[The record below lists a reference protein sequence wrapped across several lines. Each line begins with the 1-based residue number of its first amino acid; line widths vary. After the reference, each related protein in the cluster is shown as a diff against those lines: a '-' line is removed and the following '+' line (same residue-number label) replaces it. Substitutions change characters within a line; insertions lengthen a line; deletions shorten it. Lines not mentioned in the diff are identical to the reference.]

1 MQNRKRNVQIKFWVT
16 EEERELIKLRMSQLS
31 TQRIGAYM
39 RKMAI
44 NGLIIYTDMTDIKE
58 TNRELHSIGVNVNQI
73 ARRVNETNSIYKD
86 DIAELK
92 NYMDKIWKQQRKI
105 LLSLSEVPKAVHI

>member
-1 MQNRKRNVQIKFWVT
+1 MVQITAK
-16 EEERELIKLRMSQLS
+16 
-31 TQRIGAYM
+31 RIGAYM

-44 NGLIIYTDMTDIKE
+44 SGLIIYTDITDIKE
-58 TNRELHSIGVNVNQI
+58 MNKELHSIGVNINRI

-92 NYMDKIWKQQRKI
+92 NY
-105 LLSLSEVPKAVHI
+105 

>member
-16 EEERELIKLRMSQLS
+16 EEERELIKLRMAQLP
-31 TQRIGAYM
+31 TQNIGAYM

-58 TNRELHSIGVNVNQI
+58 TNRELHSIGININQI
-73 ARRVNETNSIYKD
+73 ARRVNETNSIYKE

-92 NYMDKIWKQQRKI
+92 NYMDEIWKQQRKI
-105 LLSLSEVPKAVHI
+105 LLSLPEVPKVVHI

>member
-16 EEERELIKLRMSQLS
+16 EEERELIKLRMAQIPA
-31 TQRIGAYM
+31 QNIGAYM

-58 TNRELHSIGVNVNQI
+58 TNRELHSIGVNINQI
-73 ARRVNETNSIYKD
+73 ARRVNETNSIYKE
-86 DIAELK
+86 DITELK
-92 NYMDKIWKQQRKI
+92 NYMDEIWKQQRKI
-105 LLSLSEVPKAVHI
+105 LLSLPEVPKVVHI

>member
-16 EEERELIKLRMSQLS
+16 EEERELIKRRMAQLP

-44 NGLIIYTDMTDIKE
+44 NGLIIYTDITDIKE
-58 TNRELHSIGVNVNQI
+58 MNKELHSIGVNVNQI
-73 ARRVNETNSIYKD
+73 ARRVNETKSIYKD

-92 NYMDKIWKQQRKI
+92 NYMDEIWKQQRKI
-105 LLSLSEVPKAVHI
+105 LLSLPEVPKVVHI

>member
-16 EEERELIKLRMSQLS
+16 EEEKELIKLRMAQLP

-44 NGLIIYTDMTDIKE
+44 NGLIIYTDMTDIKA
-58 TNRELHSIGVNVNQI
+58 TNRELHSIGVNINQI

-86 DIAELK
+86 DITELK
-92 NYMDKIWKQQRKI
+92 NYMDEIWKQQRKI
-105 LLSLSEVPKAVHI
+105 LLSLPEVTKVVHI

>member
-1 MQNRKRNVQIKFWVT
+1 
-16 EEERELIKLRMSQLS
+16 
-31 TQRIGAYM
+31 M

-73 ARRVNETNSIYKD
+73 ARRVNETNSIYKE

-92 NYMDKIWKQQRKI
+92 NYMDEIWKQQKNF
-105 LLSLSEVPKAVHI
+105 AVITESAKGSTYINLFMRYIQADKNIFVCYSGWAWGNSFDIIVI

>member
-16 EEERELIKLRMSQLS
+16 EEERELIKLRMEQLP

-44 NGLIIYTDMTDIKE
+44 NGLIIYTDTTDIKE
-58 TNRELHSIGVNVNQI
+58 TNRELSAIGRNINQI

-105 LLSLSEVPKAVHI
+105 LLSLPEVPKVVHI

>member
-16 EEERELIKLRMSQLS
+16 EEERELIKLRMAQLP
-31 TQRIGAYM
+31 TQNIGAYM

-58 TNRELHSIGVNVNQI
+58 MNKELHSIGVNVNQI
-73 ARRVNETNSIYKD
+73 ARRVNETNSIYKE
-86 DIAELK
+86 DITELK
-92 NYMDKIWKQQRKI
+92 NYIDEIWKQQRKI
-105 LLSLSEVPKAVHI
+105 LLSLPEVPKVVHI

>member
-16 EEERELIKLRMSQLS
+16 EEERELIKLRMAQLP
-31 TQRIGAYM
+31 TQNIGAYM

-86 DIAELK
+86 DISELK
-92 NYMDKIWKQQRKI
+92 NYMDEIWKLQRKI
-105 LLSLSEVPKAVHI
+105 LMSLPEVPKVVHI

>member
-16 EEERELIKLRMSQLS
+16 EEDRELIKLRMAQLP
-31 TQRIGAYM
+31 TQNIGAYM

-58 TNRELHSIGVNVNQI
+58 TNRELHSIGININQI
-73 ARRVNETNSIYKD
+73 ARRVNETNSIYKE

-92 NYMDKIWKQQRKI
+92 NYMDEIWKQQRKI
-105 LLSLSEVPKAVHI
+105 LLSLPEVPKVVHI